1 VDQANRKAVIIGYN
15 TDVEHD
21 GVVYHVQTE
30 DKGTRMPVI
39 LSLVY
44 VGGAILASKRSR
56 YDDLITAGFD
66 EGILAERLQRQH
78 KLICAAIHAGR
89 IEDLKRL
96 SQAESAERPAVS
108 EGERRAEPIS
118 SFEAEEAEA
127 ATAPAVPEVVSV
139 QPPESKQ
146 ETFAVAE
153 TVAADQALRVTLLD
167 ERELHS
173 GEFVTVRIL
182 VSRGAGASERAVPN
196 ARVVLKTLGSTFRPA
211 STIAL
216 TDKDGVALIQVSLP
230 AFKSGRAAVLVR
242 VDVDGEIAELR
253 RIILPQ

>member
-1 VDQANRKAVIIGYN
+1 VIIGYN

-44 VGGAILASKRSR
+44 VGGAILASKRSP
-56 YDDLITAGFD
+56 YDDLITSGFD

-96 SQAESAERPAVS
+96 SHAEPTERPALS
-108 EGERRAEPIS
+108 EGRQETDLTSPFKA
-118 SFEAEEAEA
+118 EAEA
-127 ATAPAVPEVVSV
+127 VTAPVVPEVASV
-139 QPPESKQ
+139 QSPDSKQ
-146 ETFAVAE
+146 ETLAVAE
-153 TVAADQALRVTLLD
+153 TIAADQGLRVTLLD

-182 VSRGAGASERAVPN
+182 VSRGSGASERAVPN
-196 ARVVLKTLGSTFRPA
+196 ARVVLKTLGSTFLPA
-211 STIAL
+211 STSAL
-216 TDKDGVALIQVSLP
+216 TNKDGVALILLSLP

-253 RIILPQ
+253 RIILP